1 MRITIIDYLNLRSW
15 HLTTLTVLFVCSCLP
30 GCGPSQEEMLMRA
43 AQRRR
48 TPDPADKAQ
57 AEKTS
62 TEQKQPSQNSAEQT
76 AVPSASIASTVGS
89 QLDQAPVSPPEESTS
104 KPPAA
109 SEQESTF
116 SISPIETRQPTAKLD
131 ATERNKIAQRNIET
145 LATALQQ
152 HFADTKR
159 LPRSYAINSS
169 NLPTLSWRVAL
180 LPYLGHEDLHKQFDF
195 SKPWNVEP
203 NKSLLKYIP
212 DAYVSPERF
221 DTNTNYLLPAGKYFI
236 FGENRVPREKTV
248 EDGMGNTLMLFEAND
263 DQAVPWTKPAD
274 LNANNSDELAAA
286 IGDLRENGT
295 LAAWANGLPVLLS
308 KTLNNEKIYQ
318 ATTHEKGEA
327 LRAGDI
333 HRDIGEIINT
343 VTKSQTDPTPA
354 TKNIRDS
361 SSRSD
366 ETTVRQTVPS
376 ASDIAEAQE
385 KLKKIYSDKLR
396 LAKEKSDKSKLAR
409 MMLADA
415 AKSTLDPTGSYVLQ
429 TAAMRLALEAV
440 DVDLLITAIDQRVAR
455 FDVDPYQENINWL
468 QQISAGR
475 RTRDSTTKQ
484 NKRLSQRALLVTQLG
499 IMENDFSQAAKIIG
513 IAYQFTSKNNEERL
527 PRLMNQ
533 LKASLTAAEKKFQEA
548 LSDLDTYRKNPDNP
562 EAAAAFGMFL
572 CFTKGDWDTGLP
584 LLQEGDNEALREMA
598 REDLQRGSDSDPQAQ
613 TALADLW
620 WDLGQRAKSMTYRQP
635 CRDRAVYW
643 YLQAYELLPDSL
655 DRIHVKNRIEETE
668 LHEGGSPIALCRQLA
683 REMGVDLS
691 NPLTQIT
698 PKLRARR
705 SNDDD

>member
-1 MRITIIDYLNLRSW
+1 MRMTIIDYLNLRSW
-15 HLTTLTVLFVCSCLP
+15 HLTILTFLFVCSCLP
-30 GCGPSQEEMLMRA
+30 GCGPSQDEMLMRA

-76 AVPSASIASTVGS
+76 AVPSASIASTVDS
-89 QLDQAPVSPPEESTS
+89 QLYQAPVSSPEESTS

-221 DTNTNYLLPAGKYFI
+221 DTNTNYLLPTGKYFI

-366 ETTVRQTVPS
+366 ETTVRQAVPN

-385 KLKKIYSDKLR
+385 KLKKIYSEKLR

-409 MMLADA
+409 MKLAGA
-415 AKSTLDPTGSYVLQ
+415 AKST
-429 TAAMRLALEAV
+429 
-440 DVDLLITAIDQRVAR
+440 
-455 FDVDPYQENINWL
+455 
-468 QQISAGR
+468 
-475 RTRDSTTKQ
+475 
-484 NKRLSQRALLVTQLG
+484 
-499 IMENDFSQAAKIIG
+499 
-513 IAYQFTSKNNEERL
+513 
-527 PRLMNQ
+527 
-533 LKASLTAAEKKFQEA
+533 
-548 LSDLDTYRKNPDNP
+548 
-562 EAAAAFGMFL
+562 
-572 CFTKGDWDTGLP
+572 
-584 LLQEGDNEALREMA
+584 
-598 REDLQRGSDSDPQAQ
+598 
-613 TALADLW
+613 
-620 WDLGQRAKSMTYRQP
+620 
-635 CRDRAVYW
+635 
-643 YLQAYELLPDSL
+643 
-655 DRIHVKNRIEETE
+655 
-668 LHEGGSPIALCRQLA
+668 
-683 REMGVDLS
+683 
-691 NPLTQIT
+691 
-698 PKLRARR
+698 
-705 SNDDD
+705 